1 MLPRGA
7 APAAARHMARLLLVP
22 ALST

>member
-22 ALST
+22 ALNT